1 MNEEEQ
7 SQSDRPKVYMRGRKS
22 HGMVSTDM
30 EVDGKHYGKM
40 KKYQPH
46 KVKLSDDEI
55 KELAGVI
62 FGIEVIGTFGR
73 YDLATREKLSARLSD
88 IQIERLDNYFE
99 NIQRPSE
106 KGIYNAI
113 KG

>member
-1 MNEEEQ
+1 MNEQEQ
-7 SQSDRPKVYMRGRKS
+7 NQTDRPKVYMRGRKS
-22 HGMVSTDM
+22 HGVVTTDTQ
-30 EVDGKHYGKM
+30 VGDQHYGKM

-46 KVKLSDDEI
+46 KVKLTEDEM

-88 IQIERLDNYFE
+88 SQIERLDNYFE
-99 NIQRPSE
+99 NAQRPSE
-106 KGIYNAI
+106 KGVFNAI